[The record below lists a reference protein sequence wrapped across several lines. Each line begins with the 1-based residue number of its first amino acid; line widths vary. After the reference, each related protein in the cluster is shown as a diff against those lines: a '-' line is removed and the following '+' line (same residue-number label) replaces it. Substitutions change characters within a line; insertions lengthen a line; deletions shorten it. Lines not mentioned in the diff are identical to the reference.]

1 MPEFSPKIAYLTA
14 GAAGMYCGSCL
25 HDNTLARE
33 LHRMGVDVQLIP
45 TYTPIRTDEE
55 NVAIDRVFFGGINV
69 YLEQFFPPFR
79 YLPSWLTSWLDRP
92 SVLRWATSRG
102 IETDA
107 SHLGAMTVSMLRGR
121 DGYQRKEVRKLVAW
135 IADHAKPDLVVLTN
149 TLLAGCVPALKAA
162 RDVCV
167 LINLH
172 GDDVFLDAL
181 VEPYRSEATQLLQR
195 LLKEADGFL
204 VNSRYYADHMAAYLD
219 IVPDRIHRVPLGV
232 DVTGFA
238 DKVEDAAAGAVRP
251 PTVGYLARLAPA
263 KGLHVLADAFIKLRR
278 LEGMEDARLHL
289 AGWLGR
295 SDQAYAE
302 EQFRKLRDH
311 GLGDAFVY
319 AGAVDRR
326 QKIELLRG
334 IDVLSVPTTY
344 REPKGLYVLESLAA
358 GVPVVQPDH
367 GAFPEL
373 LAATGGGRLTPPND
387 ATALAHELGRLLADP
402 AERRSLGRAGRKAV
416 LQQFN
421 SRKMAEKT
429 LAVYEAAASKDRA

>member
-1 MPEFSPKIAYLTA
+1 MSQSSPKIAYVTA

-33 LHRMGVDVQLIP
+33 LHRMDVDIQLIP

-55 NVAIDRVFFGGINV
+55 NVAIDRVFLGGINV

-92 SVLRWATSRG
+92 GVLRWATSQG

-107 SHLGAMTVSMLRGR
+107 RRLGAMTVSMLRGR
-121 DGYQRKEVRKLVAW
+121 DGYQRKEVRKLAAW
-135 IADHAKPDLVVLTN
+135 IAHDLQPDLVVLTN

-162 RDVCV
+162 RDVSV
-167 LINLH
+167 LINLQ

-181 VEPYRSEATQLLQR
+181 VEPYRSESLPLLRR

-204 VNSRYYADHMAAYLD
+204 VNSQYYAAHMAAYLD
-219 IVPDRIHRVPLGV
+219 IPPDRIHRVPLGV
-232 DVTGFA
+232 DVGDFTQAF
-238 DKVEDAAAGAVRP
+238 DDAPATEVRP
-251 PTVGYLARLAPA
+251 PTIGYLARLAPA
-263 KGLHVLADAFIKLRR
+263 KGLHLAVDAFIQLRGQPG
-278 LEGMEDARLHL
+278 LADARLHL
-289 AGWLGR
+289 AGWLGK
-295 SDQAYAE
+295 SDREYAE
-302 EQFRKLRDH
+302 EQFRKLRDQ

-319 AGAVDRR
+319 AGSVDRR
-326 QKIELLRG
+326 QKIEFLRG

-344 REPKGLYVLESLAA
+344 QEPKGLYVLESLAA
-358 GVPVVQPDH
+358 GVPVVQPEH
-367 GAFPEL
+367 GAFPEM

-387 ATALAHELGRLLADP
+387 SAALAHEIGRLLADP
-402 AERRSLGRAGRKAV
+402 VVCQELGQTGRAAV

-421 SRKMAEKT
+421 ARKMAEQT
-429 LAVYEAAASKDRA
+429 LAVYEAVVANRLA

>member
-1 MPEFSPKIAYLTA
+1 MPKSSPRIAYLTA

-33 LHRMGVDVQLIP
+33 LHRMGVDVHLIP

-55 NVAIDRVFFGGINV
+55 NVAIDRVFLGGINV
-69 YLEQFFPPFR
+69 YLEQIFPPFR

-92 SVLRWATSRG
+92 GVLRWATSRG

-107 SHLGAMTVSMLRGR
+107 RRLGAMTVSMLRGR
-121 DGYQRKEVRKLVAW
+121 DGYQRREVRKLVAW
-135 IADHAKPDLVVLTN
+135 VADHLKPDLVVLTN
-149 TLLAGCVPALKAA
+149 TLLAGCVPSLKAA
-162 RDVCV
+162 RDVDV
-167 LINLH
+167 LINLQ

-181 VEPYRSEATQLLQR
+181 VEPYRSDALQLLRR
-195 LLKEADGFL
+195 LLKHADGFL
-204 VNSRYYADHMAAYLD
+204 VNSQYYAAHMAEYLD
-219 IVPDRIHRVPLGV
+219 IAPDRIHRVPLGV
-232 DVTGFA
+232 EVRDFAEAAEDELVT
-238 DKVEDAAAGAVRP
+238 KVRP
-251 PTVGYLARLAPA
+251 PTIGYLARLAPA
-263 KGLHVLADAFIKLRR
+263 KGLHVLVDAFVELRR
-278 LEGMEDARLHL
+278 RPGMEDARLHL
-289 AGWLGR
+289 AGWLGK
-295 SDQAYAE
+295 SDQEYAE

-319 AGAVDRR
+319 AGTVDRR
-326 QKIELLRG
+326 QKIEFLRG

-387 ATALAHELGRLLADP
+387 SAALADELARLLADP
-402 AERRSLGRAGRKAV
+402 AECKKLGQAGREAV
-416 LQQFN
+416 LRQFN
-421 SRKMAEKT
+421 ARKMAEET
-429 LAVYEAAASKDRA
+429 LAVYEAVASMCRG

>member
-1 MPEFSPKIAYLTA
+1 MTA

-33 LHRMGVDVQLIP
+33 LHRLGVDIQLIP
-45 TYTPIRTDEE
+45 TYTPLRTDEE

-69 YLEQFFPPFR
+69 YLEQALPPFR

-92 SVLRWATSRG
+92 GVLRWATSRG
-102 IETDA
+102 METDA
-107 SHLGAMTVSMLRGR
+107 RQLGAMTVSMLRGR
-121 DGYQRKEVRKLVAW
+121 DGYQRKEVRKLVTYLANEL
-135 IADHAKPDLVVLTN
+135 KPDLVVLTN
-149 TLLAGCVPALKAA
+149 TLLAGCLPALKAA

-167 LINLH
+167 LINLQ

-181 VEPYRSEATQLLQR
+181 VEPYRSQAVQLLQR
-195 LLKEADGFL
+195 LLKVADGFL
-204 VNSRYYADHMAAYLD
+204 VNSRYYAAHMAKYLD
-219 IVPDRIHRVPLGV
+219 IAPDRIHHVPLGV
-232 DVTGFA
+232 DVTDFPASA
-238 DKVEDAAAGAVRP
+238 DEDRTTETRP
-251 PTVGYLARLAPA
+251 PTVGYLARLAPT
-263 KGLHVLADAFIKLRR
+263 KGLHVLIDAFIELRGR
-278 LEGMEDARLHL
+278 PGMEDARLHL
-289 AGWLGR
+289 AGWLGKDDR
-295 SDQAYAE
+295 QYVDQ
-302 EQFRKLRDH
+302 QFGKLRDH

-373 LAATGGGRLTPPND
+373 LAATGGGRLTAPND
-387 ATALAHELGRLLADP
+387 PAALANELARLLADP
-402 AERRSLGRAGRKAV
+402 AERRKLGRTGREAV
-416 LQQFN
+416 LQRFN
-421 SRKMAEKT
+421 ARKMAEET
-429 LAVYEAAASKDRA
+429 LAVYEASVRDA